1 MNDQLWGKLS
11 GTACAPANRRAW
23 CAVFALATVLLV
35 SPSYGE
41 TLLEA
46 YQLAHTSDPKFR
58 AAQAD
63 YRASATGIDQA
74 RAGYRPVVKFEMEQ
88 TTTDQEILSSK
99 NPVFGAGRT
108 TFDTTNQTLSIT
120 QAIYRKDVLE
130 RMTQSEAV
138 VRQSAL
144 TVLASEQDLL
154 LRTTAAYL
162 SVLAAK
168 DSLALAGAEREAL
181 GRALDLA
188 REKLQMGLGTITAR
202 HDAAARFAVTQ
213 AREIEAGNKLQD
225 AIQSLREITG
235 KNMASFESMR
245 AEFALP
251 GPDPEN
257 EETWVQTATDQNL
270 TLRARREA
278 LTVASQEIKRQSAG
292 HYPSLNLV
300 LSQNRRDAGS
310 TLFGGGS
317 NVQTT
322 DVTMRLTVPLY
333 EGGLTSAVI
342 REATH
347 RLERA
352 QEELEQEHRTV
363 DRATRAAYQ
372 GTLSGIRLIHALGQS
387 VSSQDS
393 ALEAKNVG
401 FKAGIY
407 TMLAVLDAQRDL
419 YIAKRDHAQ
428 SRYDYLLNVLKLKQ
442 AAGTLSE
449 SDLMSV
455 HAALQ

>member
-1 MNDQLWGKLS
+1 MNAQFWTKLS
-11 GTACAPANRRAW
+11 SGVLAPAKWSASHL
-23 CAVFALATVLLV
+23 VFALATVLLAGH
-35 SPSYGE
+35 SHSE
-41 TLLEA
+41 TLLES
-46 YQLAHTSDPKFR
+46 YQLAHSSDPKFR

-63 YRASATGIDQA
+63 YRASATGIEQA

-120 QAIYRKDVLE
+120 QAIYRKDVLV
-130 RMTQSEAV
+130 RMAQSEAV
-138 VRQSAL
+138 VRQAEL

-154 LRTTAAYL
+154 LRTTSAYL

-168 DSLALAGAEREAL
+168 DSLALAAAEREAL

-188 REKLQMGLGTITAR
+188 QEKLQMGLGTITAK

-213 AREIEAGNKLQD
+213 AREIEAGSKLQD

-251 GPDPEN
+251 RPDPED
-257 EETWVQTATDQNL
+257 EESWVQTATDQNL

-278 LTVASQEIKRQSAG
+278 LTVAGQEVKRQSSG

-352 QEELEQEHRTV
+352 QEDMELEHRTV

-372 GTLSGIRLIHALGQS
+372 GSLNGIRLIHALAQS
-387 VSSQDS
+387 EVSQAS

-449 SDLMSV
+449 SDLLSV